1 MWNNKDMLN
10 IEEWV
15 SQSNRPAIKEFRQAI
30 HTVLVAISHSKFLQ
44 AKMVMKG
51 GVLLAIRF
59 KGLRHTRDIDFSTS
73 EQYDIHKEEKII
85 RTLREELSLAIELL
99 DYGLDCRI
107 QSFSINPK
115 PLKNP
120 SFPTL
125 TIKIGYAYKGSRK
138 QKKLMEGKCP
148 DVLEIDY
155 SYNEIN
161 QEIDILEF
169 QKGNKIK
176 AYSISDLVAEKYRAI
191 IQQKSRNRIRRQD
204 AFDIYWLLKNGDL
217 EGRELKKSIHNS
229 LIIKAESRDLIIGKN
244 SLNDEEIIR
253 RSQVDYKN
261 LAQEIEGELPPFDEV
276 FHLVN
281 EYYTSL
287 PWN

>member
-1 MWNNKDMLN
+1 MLD

-15 SQSNRPAIKEFRQAI
+15 TKSNSLAIKEFRQAI
-30 HTVLVAISHSKFLQ
+30 HTILVAISHSKFLQ
-44 AKMVMKG
+44 TKMVMKG

-59 KGLRHTRDIDFSTS
+59 KGLRHTRDIDFSTK
-73 EQYDIHKEEKII
+73 EPYDHNKKEKII
-85 RTLREELSLAIELL
+85 NILREKLLLATELL

-107 QSFSINPK
+107 QSFSVNPERK
-115 PLKNP
+115 DP

-138 QKKLMEGKCP
+138 QKRLMEGKCP

-161 QEIDILEF
+161 QKIDMLEF
-169 QKGNKIK
+169 QKGNKINV
-176 AYSISDLVAEKYRAI
+176 YSISDLVAEKFRAI
-191 IQQKSRNRIRRQD
+191 IQQKSRNRFRRQD
-204 AFDIYWLLKNGDL
+204 AFDIYWLLKNGYL

-229 LIIKAESRDLIIGKN
+229 LIIKAESRDLIIDKN

-276 FHLVN
+276 FQIVI
-281 EYYTSL
+281 EYYLSL
-287 PWN
+287 PWG